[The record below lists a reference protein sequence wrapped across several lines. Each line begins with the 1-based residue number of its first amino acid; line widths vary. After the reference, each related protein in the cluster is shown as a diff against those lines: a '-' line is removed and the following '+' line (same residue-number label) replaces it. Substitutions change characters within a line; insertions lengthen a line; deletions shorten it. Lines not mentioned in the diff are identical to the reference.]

1 MNIPFYVPVMPV
13 LPADMEGI
21 RHASRDAQRRTRPL
35 FVIVEPRTRNSDPEG
50 DFVLRAANLIVE
62 TWRLKGAPFVELY
75 DMPSGATD
83 DWWSSDHPLVLLHA
97 YLRNRGIE
105 AIPVTATDRS
115 GGYHDAFVKAAKIGK
130 VGIAIRLYEDDLE
143 IPAATI
149 EKISSIS
156 ADAKCGNKDVD
167 LIIDL
172 KRILIYRIP
181 ALRAQVLD
189 FLAALDRTE
198 PYRSVTLVGTSLPLN
213 LNGVPEN
220 EDRDFPRLELR
231 LWREVRTASGQLFPL
246 GLGDYG
252 TVKPEY
258 DDRKKGFAHINGKLL
273 YTTAEST
280 RVLRGQSR
288 KKEKLEFQYP
298 KLARRLALSDVFCK
312 APFSWGDARISAF
325 AKQVQAAGQP
335 ATWIAIATSHHIELV
350 STQVEREQ
358 TVPAY
363 T

>member
-1 MNIPFYVPVMPV
+1 MNIPIYVPVMPV
-13 LPADMEGI
+13 LPGDMEGI
-21 RHASRDAQRRTRPL
+21 RHASRDAQRSTRPL

-62 TWRLKGAPFVELY
+62 TWRLKGTPFVELY
-75 DMPSGATD
+75 DIPSDSSG

-97 YLRNRGIE
+97 YLRNRGVE

-115 GGYHDAFVKAAKIGK
+115 GGYHDAFVKAAKLGK
-130 VGIAIRLYEDDLE
+130 IGIAIRLYEDDLE
-143 IPAATI
+143 VPVATI
-149 EKISSIS
+149 EKLSSIS
-156 ADAKCGNKDVD
+156 ADAKCGNRDVD

-172 KRILIYRIP
+172 KRILIHRLPTI
-181 ALRAQVLD
+181 RAQILD
-189 FLAALDRTE
+189 FLAALGRMV

-213 LNGVPEN
+213 LDGIPEN

-231 LWREVRTASGQLFPL
+231 LWREVCTASGRSFPL

-280 RVLRGQSR
+280 RLLRGQSR

-298 KLARRLALSDVFCK
+298 KLARRLVLSEVFCK
-312 APFSWGDARISAF
+312 SPFSWGDARIAES
-325 AKQVQAAGQP
+325 AKQMQATGQP
-335 ATWIAIATSHHIELV
+335 SDWIAIATSHHIELV
-350 STQVEREQ
+350 SAQVVQEQ
-358 TVPAY
+358 TVPA
-363 T
+363 